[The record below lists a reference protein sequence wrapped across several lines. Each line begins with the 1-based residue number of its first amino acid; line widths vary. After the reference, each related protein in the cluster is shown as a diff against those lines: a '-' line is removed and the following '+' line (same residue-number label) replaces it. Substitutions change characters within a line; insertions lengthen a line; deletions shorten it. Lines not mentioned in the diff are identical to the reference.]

1 MGLPGG
7 AESEDWVTLHPSAV
21 IEDPTL
27 VEGVTVT
34 ALLDAAMADDA
45 VIRGLEKKQNPEIL
59 RIRHEGKAEG
69 RVEALR
75 QAVLSVL
82 AARGLEVSETVRDT
96 VLSCG
101 DSTVLERWVQAA
113 ATADDANHV
122 LRA

>member
-1 MGLPGG
+1 GRVKEWS

-21 IEDPTL
+21 IKDPTL
-27 VEGVTVT
+27 VDGVTVT
-34 ALLDAAMADDA
+34 ALLDAAVADDA
-45 VIRGLEKKQNPEIL
+45 VVRGLEKKQNPEIL
-59 RIRHEGKAEG
+59 RIRHEG

-82 AARGLEVSETVRDT
+82 AARGLEVSETVRDA

-113 ATADDANHV
+113 ATADDANHL